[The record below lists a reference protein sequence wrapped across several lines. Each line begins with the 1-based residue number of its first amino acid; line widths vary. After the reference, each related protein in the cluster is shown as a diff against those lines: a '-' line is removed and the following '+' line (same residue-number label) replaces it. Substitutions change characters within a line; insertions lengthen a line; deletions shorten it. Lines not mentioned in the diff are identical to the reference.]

1 MLCSENT
8 PHYELKNSKYRGHF
22 SSHQEYFDVGFF
34 FLSLTYQQLLL
45 NLLEAFTVQFV
56 IITKNVPTCTK
67 LCAILLKTNN
77 TIFP

>member
-1 MLCSENT
+1 MLNFENAV
-8 PHYELKNSKYRGHF
+8 KNSKYRGHF

-34 FLSLTYQQLLL
+34 FFLLL
-45 NLLEAFTVQFV
+45 INNSCLIFWRPSLVQLV
-56 IITKNVPTCTK
+56 IITKNVQICTK

>member
-1 MLCSENT
+1 MLNFENAV
-8 PHYELKNSKYRGHF
+8 KNSKYRGHF

-34 FLSLTYQQLLL
+34 FFLLL
-45 NLLEAFTVQFV
+45 INNSCLIFWRPSLAQFV
-56 IITKNVPTCTK
+56 IITQNVQTCTE

>member
-1 MLCSENT
+1 MLNFENAV
-8 PHYELKNSKYRGHF
+8 KNSKYRGHF

-45 NLLEAFTVQFV
+45 NLLEAFTRSVCYNHE
-56 IITKNVPTCTK
+56 NVHTCTK
-67 LCAILLKTNN
+67 LCAISLKTNN